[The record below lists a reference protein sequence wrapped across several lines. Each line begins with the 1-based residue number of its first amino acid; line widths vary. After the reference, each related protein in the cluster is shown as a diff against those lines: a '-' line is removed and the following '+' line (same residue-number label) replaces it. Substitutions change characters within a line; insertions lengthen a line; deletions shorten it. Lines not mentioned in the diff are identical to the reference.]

1 MCGALVSHSS
11 CLAVVEAVLAVLEK
25 DGIVELVELGVNYS
39 VLLLRKDARGS
50 ASGQLRVVIRSPEG
64 HGLVTNGSLSP
75 PSMLTS
81 DDQHIVLGRV

>member
-11 CLAVVEAVLAVLEK
+11 CLAVVEAVLVVLEK
-25 DGIVELVELGVNYS
+25 VEIVELVVNYS
-39 VLLLRKDARGS
+39 AFLLSKDARGS

-81 DDQHIVLGRV
+81 DDQHLVLARV

>member
-11 CLAVVEAVLAVLEK
+11 CLAVVEAVDVDVEK
-25 DGIVELVELGVNYS
+25 VEIVEVGVSYS
-39 VLLLRKDARGS
+39 ALLLSKDAHRS

-81 DDQHIVLGRV
+81 DDQHLVLGTV